1 MNQSLQESTQSSA
14 PWRLSWDAILFI
26 LLWGAQLWSSEA
38 AGMVNALPQN
48 NFSLIVHLTR
58 IFDNEPVP
66 GLLLIVLMLYVGAD
80 LWLSGQ
86 MQFRLKL
93 AAVWILVITFV
104 IMPTLLAIANRH
116 NGVPYLYVHDGAIQ
130 IEEAL
135 KFLFAGKNPYAENYA
150 ATPMAQWPFHY
161 GGMQFNPALYH
172 LPYLPSLLFSSVPFY
187 LLAQAIIGWYDQRFV
202 YLFLLV
208 LTILM
213 LLRVGRTPGER
224 LAAVMVLGL
233 NPLFNPFFIEGRNDI
248 VLSFWLIGAILFLQ
262 QGWIDWGAIW
272 VVGAITSKQTTWFL
286 IPFFILYVLG
296 WQRSQVDGPG
306 WQIRLRALLPSA
318 VLLGALI
325 LPFLIWDANA
335 FIDDAVKFQTGTL
348 QDGTNYPIN
357 SVGFG
362 SLVLG
367 LDWAESVTDPY
378 PFTLLQLPVT
388 CLALLVLLR
397 RQWLNNTL
405 KQMVMNY
412 AILFLVSGFFSRTF
426 NDNHLGFALTW
437 LILPSFIGAA
447 GVREAK
453 PIGAYD
459 EYEPD

>member
-26 LLWGAQLWSSEA
+26 LLWGTQLWSSEA

-86 MQFRLKL
+86 MQFRFKL

-104 IMPTLLAIANRH
+104 IIPTLLAIVNRH

-135 KFLFAGKNPYAENYA
+135 KFLFAGKNPYVENYA

-187 LLAQAIIGWYDQRFV
+187 WLAQAIIGWYDQRFV

-248 VLSFWLIGAILFLQ
+248 VLSFWLVGAILFLQ

-296 WQRSQVDGPG
+296 WQRGQVDRQG
-306 WQIRLRALLPSA
+306 WRIRLHALLPSI

-447 GVREAK
+447 SVRQAK
-453 PIGAYD
+453 PTGAED
-459 EYEPD
+459 